1 MKSFIDYIV
10 NEEKIYSLTLTRKE
24 VDEAF
29 EKISKKES
37 GNNRL
42 KVADN
47 VFYFYLKS
55 RVGRNANVNGRTIK
69 VVGKF
74 GIDIIKD
81 KTIGSENPSDEY
93 PLIYV
98 TPEGEKVY
106 TFDKE
111 IKIGD

>member
-47 VFYFYLKS
+47 VFYFYLKG

-69 VVGKF
+69 VVDKF
-74 GIDIIKD
+74 GIDIIKN
-81 KTIGSENPSDEY
+81 SENVSDEY

-106 TFDKE
+106 TFNKE
-111 IKIGD
+111 IKIGE

>member
-10 NEEKIYSLTLTRKE
+10 NEERIYSLTLTRKE

-37 GNNRL
+37 GGNRL

-47 VFYFYLKS
+47 VFYFYLKG
-55 RVGRNANVNGRTIK
+55 RAGRNANVNGRTIK
-69 VVGKF
+69 VVDKF

-81 KTIGSENPSDEY
+81 KTIGSENSSDEY

-111 IKIGD
+111 IKIGE